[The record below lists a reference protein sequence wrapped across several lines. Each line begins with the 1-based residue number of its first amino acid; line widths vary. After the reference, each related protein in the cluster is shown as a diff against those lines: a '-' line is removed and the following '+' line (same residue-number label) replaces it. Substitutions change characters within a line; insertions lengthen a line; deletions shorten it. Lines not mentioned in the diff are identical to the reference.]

1 MYNRQKQI
9 KLSFLFPRFLHLF
22 AKFVVKEQGQEF
34 LRFMDKVL
42 NRLTH
47 IFLLPLKNP
56 LFYFSSYKNE
66 LRRLSVCLHSCESM
80 FQWKDIK
87 QFSSRFQCVYSDYGM
102 VPNSKSNLIILFAN
116 FLGII
121 LTS

>member
-1 MYNRQKQI
+1 MSLWHKGGFHALKGVYVGAGLSNILIPPMIDSFCASQSFI
-9 KLSFLFPRFLHLF
+9 MSFLFPRFLHLF

-56 LFYFSSYKNE
+56 LFYFFP
-66 LRRLSVCLHSCESM
+66 RLKMS
-80 FQWKDIK
+80 
-87 QFSSRFQCVYSDYGM
+87 
-102 VPNSKSNLIILFAN
+102 
-116 FLGII
+116 
-121 LTS
+121 